1 MLAST
6 FSVAP
11 APSLN
16 DHVQPRTY
24 LRGVSRRMSY
34 QVLARKWRPRTF
46 HELIGQ
52 EHVSRALVN
61 ALDQGRLH
69 HAYLFTGTRG
79 VGKTTL
85 ARILAK
91 CLNCEQGVSSQPC
104 GQCETCRDIDNG
116 RFVDLIEVDA
126 ASRTKVEDTRELLDN
141 VQYAP
146 TQGRYKV
153 YLIDEVHMLSTH
165 SFNALLKT
173 LEEPPPH
180 VKFLLATTDPQKLPV
195 TVLSRCLQFTLKNMP
210 PERVV
215 EHLTRVLEAEQ
226 VAFDPQALWLLGK
239 AADGSMRDAM
249 SLTDQAIAFGQ
260 GEVRRE
266 DVAAMLGT
274 LDHAHL
280 IALAQALADVDAERL
295 LAEVAALAEQGPD
308 FAGVLDEL
316 SGLMHR
322 LAIAQMVPSALD
334 NGHGDREELL
344 ALAGRFTAEDVQLYY
359 QIALQGRGDIDNA
372 PDTRSAVEMTLLRM
386 LAFRPQGVPTPP
398 QTDLPLRGNPQDE
411 NDGGRDAQRETRA
424 GGTAAEDA
432 RADDPAPAEPMASA
446 ASATAPESVAP
457 ESAAS
462 GPTSVNPKEPAPH
475 EPPPAVDQR
484 PVGPG
489 AAPVASSPAAVE
501 PQADDRPPWSVDVE
515 APGATQQPAPATE
528 ESTSWEAESFS
539 AADFSTPGVEAGDV
553 GASDGSDVSGDAES
567 GREIDFDSDADLQ
580 DDAYAWAEQSN
591 VSRDESLAALPDS
604 HDPAPA
610 LPVDPNASSAHPA
623 DMPSERDA
631 AEMPRAAASAGE
643 SSSPAV
649 IDESPEPAGVVAATT
664 PLTHDLWLERFDRLD
679 IGGLTR
685 NLAAHCVID
694 SDDGHVLHVTLDPGQ
709 SAMLSELHVDR
720 ITKALAGIGY
730 ARRLEV
736 NVAELDG
743 SRETAKARRDREAR
757 ERHARAVEALRVD
770 PHIQELEAR
779 FGARL
784 IEESVTADRV

>member
-1 MLAST
+1 
-6 FSVAP
+6 
-11 APSLN
+11 
-16 DHVQPRTY
+16 
-24 LRGVSRRMSY
+24 MSY

-46 HELIGQ
+46 HELVGQ
-52 EHVSRALVN
+52 EHVSRALIN
-61 ALDQGRLH
+61 ALDQSRLH

-91 CLNCEQGVSSQPC
+91 CLNCEQGVTSQPC
-104 GQCETCRDIDNG
+104 GQCETCLDIDNG

-226 VAFDPQALWLLGK
+226 IGFDPQALWLLGK

-295 LAEVAALAEQGPD
+295 LSEVAALAEQGPD

-322 LAIAQMVPSALD
+322 LAVAQMVPGALD
-334 NGHGDREELL
+334 NGHGDRDELL
-344 ALAGRFTAEDVQLYY
+344 ALAGRFSAEDVQLYY
-359 QIALQGRGDIDNA
+359 QIALQGRGDIVNA

-398 QTDLPLRGNPQDE
+398 QTDLPLRNTQQG
-411 NDGGRDAQRETRA
+411 DGSQGAASSSGDRHDRSVP
-424 GGTAAEDA
+424 TASV
-432 RADDPAPAEPMASA
+432 APSKVSA
-446 ASATAPESVAP
+446 ASATAEPSAGTEGTVAAEQDVP
-457 ESAAS
+457 SPGPLENVASPATEPSAS
-462 GPTSVNPKEPAPH
+462 PAPSH
-475 EPPPAVDQR
+475 ADE
-484 PVGPG
+484 
-489 AAPVASSPAAVE
+489 SP
-501 PQADDRPPWSVDVE
+501 DDRPPWSTE
-515 APGATQQPAPATE
+515 AFSTEAGSTEAGSTDAGSKPASSGQPAERDQRDVVAPASDE
-528 ESTSWEAESFS
+528 EVGFDHGAGFS
-539 AADFSTPGVEAGDV
+539 AGNGLDDVADFNDE
-553 GASDGSDVSGDAES
+553 
-567 GREIDFDSDADLQ
+567 
-580 DDAYAWAEQSN
+580 AYAWAT
-591 VSRDESLAALPDS
+591 DS
-604 HDPAPA
+604 A
-610 LPVDPNASSAHPA
+610 VV
-623 DMPSERDA
+623 DA
-631 AEMPRAAASAGE
+631 ASEGIGDGALTADASPGTDQAAAAQVARVHDTDRAPIETAAPVESTEEVTETSISRAADDVATSSREVPATAGK
-643 SSSPAV
+643 
-649 IDESPEPAGVVAATT
+649 
-664 PLTHDLWLERFDRLD
+664 LTHALWLERFDQLG

-685 NLAAHCVID
+685 NLAAHCVIE
-694 SDDGHVLHVTLDPGQ
+694 SDDGSVLKMTLDPGQ
-709 SAMLSELHVDR
+709 SAMLSDLHTDR
-720 ITKALAGIGY
+720 ITKALVEIGY
-730 ARRLEV
+730 ARRLEID
-736 NVAELDG
+736 VAELDG
-743 SRETAKARRDREAR
+743 TRETAKAKRDREAR
-757 ERHARAVEALRVD
+757 ERHARAVEALRID
-770 PHIQELEAR
+770 PHIQELQAR

-784 IEESVTADRV
+784 MEESVTADRV

>member
-1 MLAST
+1 
-6 FSVAP
+6 
-11 APSLN
+11 
-16 DHVQPRTY
+16 
-24 LRGVSRRMSY
+24 MSY

-46 HELIGQ
+46 HELVGQ

-91 CLNCEQGVSSQPC
+91 CLNCEQGVGSQPC
-104 GQCETCRDIDNG
+104 GQCETCRDIDSG

-280 IALAQALADVDAERL
+280 IALAEALADVDAERL

-322 LAIAQMVPSALD
+322 LAIAQMVPGALD
-334 NGHGDREELL
+334 NGHGDRDELL

-372 PDTRSAVEMTLLRM
+372 PDTRAAVEMTLLRM

-398 QTDLPLRGNPQDE
+398 QTDLPLRKGAQQGGGSPSDVNRTPATSTAEAPQAASIAPAPVTAPE
-411 NDGGRDAQRETRA
+411 P
-424 GGTAAEDA
+424 TAAASSAPVEHQA
-432 RADDPAPAEPMASA
+432 QFAEPADPPSSSPAEP
-446 ASATAPESVAP
+446 
-457 ESAAS
+457 
-462 GPTSVNPKEPAPH
+462 PAPSDF
-475 EPPPAVDQR
+475 E
-484 PVGPG
+484 
-489 AAPVASSPAAVE
+489 E
-501 PQADDRPPWSVDVE
+501 DRPPWATETE
-515 APGATQQPAPATE
+515 ASQAKAPAVDIVP
-528 ESTSWEAESFS
+528 EAASPEPS
-539 AADFSTPGVEAGDV
+539 ARPDERVAVA
-553 GASDGSDVSGDAES
+553 AES
-567 GREIDFDSDADLQ
+567 GSAATGDASGFEDASRFDDQAGFSDE
-580 DDAYAWAEQSN
+580 AYAWAVEAEGASAPELGD
-591 VSRDESLAALPDS
+591 SPTAGFAADTAPTSAPVERASQPARPDFQG
-604 HDPAPA
+604 DGVQGDVVQGDGVQGDGVQGDIAPA
-610 LPVDPNASSAHPA
+610 DTDHAPA
-623 DMPSERDA
+623 DGSTAAVEADAVPAMPEA
-631 AEMPRAAASAGE
+631 PMAETD
-643 SSSPAV
+643 SPAATQ
-649 IDESPEPAGVVAATT
+649 DSPADAGQ
-664 PLTHDLWLERFDRLD
+664 LTHALWLERFDQLD

-685 NLAAHCVID
+685 NLAAHCVIEH
-694 SDDGHVLHVTLDPGQ
+694 DDGSALRVTLDPGQ
-709 SAMLSELHVDR
+709 SAMLSDLHIER
-720 ITKALAGIGY
+720 ITKALAGLGY
-730 ARRLEV
+730 TRRLEIS
-736 NVAELDG
+736 VAELDG
-743 SRETAKARRDREAR
+743 TRETAKAKRDREAR

-784 IEESVTADRV
+784 MEGSVTADRV

>member
-1 MLAST
+1 
-6 FSVAP
+6 
-11 APSLN
+11 
-16 DHVQPRTY
+16 
-24 LRGVSRRMSY
+24 MSY

-46 HELIGQ
+46 HELVGQ

-91 CLNCEQGVSSQPC
+91 CLNCEQGVGSQPC
-104 GQCETCRDIDNG
+104 GQCETCRDIDSG

-280 IALAQALADVDAERL
+280 IALAEALADVDAERL

-322 LAIAQMVPSALD
+322 LAIAQMVPGALD
-334 NGHGDREELL
+334 NGHGDRDELL

-372 PDTRSAVEMTLLRM
+372 PDTRAAVEMTLLRM

-398 QTDLPLRGNPQDE
+398 QTDLPLRRGGQQSDVQQGGAQQGGESQSSVHQTPATSMAEAPQ
-411 NDGGRDAQRETRA
+411 AA
-424 GGTAAEDA
+424 STAPAPEPVAAASPAPVERQAPSAEP
-432 RADDPAPAEPMASA
+432 ADPPLSSPAEP
-446 ASATAPESVAP
+446 P
-457 ESAAS
+457 
-462 GPTSVNPKEPAPH
+462 
-475 EPPPAVDQR
+475 
-484 PVGPG
+484 
-489 AAPVASSPAAVE
+489 ASSDFE
-501 PQADDRPPWSVDVE
+501 EDRPPWSTETE
-515 APGATQQPAPATE
+515 ASQAKAPATGIVP
-528 ESTSWEAESFS
+528 EAASPEPS
-539 AADFSTPGVEAGDV
+539 AEQ
-553 GASDGSDVSGDAES
+553 GAEQGETVTVAAES
-567 GREIDFDSDADLQ
+567 GSAAIDDASDFEDASRFDDQAGFSDE
-580 DDAYAWAEQSN
+580 AYAWAAE
-591 VSRDESLAALPDS
+591 
-604 HDPAPA
+604 
-610 LPVDPNASSAHPA
+610 
-623 DMPSERDA
+623 A
-631 AEMPRAAASAGE
+631 AEASAPEPGDSPAVDVATDIAAASAPVE
-643 SSSPAV
+643 QIAQPARPDFQSSGIQSDGAQGDVAPADTGHASAGADGSTAAIEADAVPAMAEAPMAEMNSPAATQ
-649 IDESPEPAGVVAATT
+649 DSPVNAGQ
-664 PLTHDLWLERFDRLD
+664 LTHGLWLDRFDQLD

-685 NLAAHCVID
+685 NLAAHCVIE
-694 SDDGHVLHVTLDPGQ
+694 SDDGSALKVTLDPGQ
-709 SAMLSELHVDR
+709 SAMLSDLHIER
-720 ITKALAGIGY
+720 ITRALAGIGY
-730 ARRLEV
+730 MRRLEIS
-736 NVAELDG
+736 VAELDG
-743 SRETAKARRDREAR
+743 ARETAKAKRDREAR

-784 IEESVTADRV
+784 MEGSVTADRV

>member
-1 MLAST
+1 M
-6 FSVAP
+6 
-11 APSLN
+11 
-16 DHVQPRTY
+16 
-24 LRGVSRRMSY
+24 G
-34 QVLARKWRPRTF
+34 
-46 HELIGQ
+46 
-52 EHVSRALVN
+52 
-61 ALDQGRLH
+61 
-69 HAYLFTGTRG
+69 
-79 VGKTTL
+79 
-85 ARILAK
+85 
-91 CLNCEQGVSSQPC
+91 SQPC

-322 LAIAQMVPSALD
+322 LAIAQMVPAALD
-334 NGHGDREELL
+334 NGHGDRDELL
-344 ALAGRFTAEDVQLYY
+344 ALASRFTAEDVQLYY
-359 QIALQGRGDIDNA
+359 QIALQGRGDIANA

-398 QTDLPLRGNPQDE
+398 QADLPLRGNPQGQD
-411 NDGGRDAQRETRA
+411 DGGGIPPRETRDGGVGEAVA
-424 GGTAAEDA
+424 GDA
-432 RADDPAPAEPMASA
+432 RADGTAQGEPVASA
-446 ASATAPESVAP
+446 AGT
-457 ESAAS
+457 AAS
-462 GPTSVNPKEPAPH
+462 GSTASEPASANPDASPSH
-475 EPPPAVDQR
+475 ERPSAIDEQR
-484 PVGPG
+484 AEPV
-489 AAPVASSPAAVE
+489 AAMAASSPDVAA
-501 PQADDRPPWSVDVE
+501 PQADERPPWSVE
-515 APGATQQPAPATE
+515 ADAPSAAAPATE
-528 ESTSWEAESFS
+528 VPASRMQEP
-539 AADFSTPGVEAGDV
+539 AAASPPSDPLAASVDAGDISDGGV
-553 GASDGSDVSGDAES
+553 NGDLASDEDLG
-567 GREIDFDSDADLQ
+567 FDNGADLHS
-580 DDAYAWAEQSN
+580 DAYAWAEQT
-591 VSRDESLAALPDS
+591 DIAGGESP
-604 HDPAPA
+604 
-610 LPVDPNASSAHPA
+610 
-623 DMPSERDA
+623 
-631 AEMPRAAASAGE
+631 AAASASHAPTSGSPVDPEASSAPRVGVAPEFDSAGSEPAEPSTPPVAASDGE
-643 SSSPAV
+643 SSSSLATAQ
-649 IDESPEPAGVVAATT
+649 SPDPAGPVAATT
-664 PLTHDLWLERFDRLD
+664 ALTHEAWLERFDRLD

-694 SDDGHVLHVTLDPGQ
+694 GDDGHVLHVTLDPGQ
-709 SAMLSELHVDR
+709 SAMLSDLHVDR
-720 ITKALAGIGY
+720 ITRALAGIGY

-736 NVAELDG
+736 NVAALDG
-743 SRETAKARRDREAR
+743 SRETAKAKRDREAR